1 MGLIYGNYIIELYN
15 KNKKMYF
22 LSPTSMDNKELT
34 PRIPDNY
41 FTKNNYEDNTTKR
54 VCFAPS
60 VNKCLMALSMRF
72 EGQELYVHIPIEG
85 QQLNIVRP
93 SVKQVP
99 DLKITG
105 EIWVTNPV
113 KIKCIGKIKVTGD
126 AGKEGH
132 KFKYGENH
140 YAELYD
146 WNYEWIEKY

>member
-1 MGLIYGNYIIELYN
+1 MAVYRKILNESYN
-15 KNKKMYF
+15 KIKKMYF
-22 LSPTSMDNKELT
+22 ISSSSMDNKVLT
-34 PRIPDNY
+34 PRVPDNY

-60 VNKCLMALSMRF
+60 VDKCLMAISMKL
-72 EGQELYVHIPIEG
+72 EGEELYVHTPIEG
-85 QQLNIVRP
+85 QQLNIVHP

-99 DLKITG
+99 DAKITG

-113 KIKCIGKIKVTGD
+113 KIKCIGKIKVIGD
-126 AGKEGH
+126 SGKDGH

-146 WNYEWIEKY
+146 WDYEWIEKY

>member
-1 MGLIYGNYIIELYN
+1 MGIYGNYINEVYS

-22 LSPTSMDNKELT
+22 ISPTSMDNKVLT

-41 FTKNNYEDNTTKR
+41 FTKNNYEDNVTKR

-60 VNKCLMALSMRF
+60 VDKCLMGLSMNLKDKEF
-72 EGQELYVHIPIEG
+72 FAHIPIEG
-85 QQLNIVRP
+85 QQLNIVHP

-99 DLKITG
+99 DSKITG

-113 KIKCIGKIKVTGD
+113 KIKCIGRIRVTGD
-126 AGKEGH
+126 SGKDGH
-132 KFKYGENH
+132 KFKYGEKY

-146 WNYEWIEKY
+146 WDYEWIEKY